1 MSGNGSMQTGIIGKI
16 SYLPLDQIIRPIPPV
31 LDYDK
36 IDAMVSTLN
45 GVPMAS
51 KTCAIGDIT
60 SGELPPV
67 DVLVVRDN
75 GITKYFAFGGCHR
88 FQAYDRV
95 NKKGDGLKEDGEKT
109 LVKCKILPATK
120 NQLKLYLGA
129 SVDKFFE

>member
-36 IDAMVSTLN
+36 INAMVSTLN

-60 SGELPPV
+60 PGELPPV
-67 DVLVVRDN
+67 DVLVVRVN

-88 FQAYDRV
+88 FQAYERT
-95 NKKGDGLKEDGEKT
+95 NKNEDGSKEEGGKT

-120 NQLKLYLGA
+120 DQLKLYLGA